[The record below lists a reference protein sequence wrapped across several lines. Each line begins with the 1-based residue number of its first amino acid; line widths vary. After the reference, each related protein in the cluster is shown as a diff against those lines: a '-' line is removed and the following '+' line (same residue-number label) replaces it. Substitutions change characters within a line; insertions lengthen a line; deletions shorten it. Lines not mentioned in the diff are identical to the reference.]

1 MKNGLPLIACA
12 AAAAALPAMADIY
25 VIANPGVQ
33 LSADEAR
40 EAFVGDKQFANG
52 VKLVPLDN
60 AAAQA
65 EFLAKVLNMDATR
78 YNALWVKKGFRD
90 GLAAP
95 AVKGTDLEVVAGVR
109 ATPGAIGYVTSAPQ
123 GVTGIHKY

>member
-1 MKNGLPLIACA
+1 MKKLRLIACVVA
-12 AAAAALPAMADIY
+12 VAALPAMADIY

-52 VKLVPLDN
+52 VKLVPIDN
-60 AAAQA
+60 AAAQP
-65 EFLAKVLNMDATR
+65 EFLSKVLGMDAMR

-90 GLAAP
+90 GLP
-95 AVKGTDLEVVAGVR
+95 TPPIRSTDLEVVAGVKS
-109 ATPGAIGYVTSAPQ
+109 TPGAIGYVTSPPT
-123 GVTGIHKY
+123 GVTIVKKY

>member
-1 MKNGLPLIACA
+1 MKKLRLIACVVA
-12 AAAAALPAMADIY
+12 VAALPAMADIY

-52 VKLVPLDN
+52 VKLVPIDN
-60 AAAQA
+60 AAAQP
-65 EFLAKVLNMDATR
+65 EFLSKVLGMDAMR

-109 ATPGAIGYVTSAPQ
+109 ATPGAIGYVSRHYP
-123 GVTGIHKY
+123 GVKVISSY

>member
-1 MKNGLPLIACA
+1 MKKLRLIACVVA
-12 AAAAALPAMADIY
+12 VAALPAMADIY

-52 VKLVPLDN
+52 VKLVPIDN
-60 AAAQA
+60 AAAQP
-65 EFLAKVLNMDATR
+65 EFLSKVLGMDAMR

-109 ATPGAIGYVTSAPQ
+109 ATPGAIGYVTSPPT
-123 GVTGIHKY
+123 GVTIVKKY

>member
-1 MKNGLPLIACA
+1 MKKLPLIACA
-12 AAAAALPAMADIY
+12 AAATALPAMADIY

-40 EAFVGDKQFANG
+40 EAFVGDKQFAGN

-60 AAAQA
+60 AAAQP
-65 EFLAKVLNMDATR
+65 EFLSKVLGMDATR

-90 GLAAP
+90 GLVAP
-95 AVKGTDLEVVAGVR
+95 SVKATDLEVVAGVKS
-109 ATPGAIGYVTSAPQ
+109 TPGAIGYVTSTPT
-123 GVTGIHKY
+123 GVTVIRKY